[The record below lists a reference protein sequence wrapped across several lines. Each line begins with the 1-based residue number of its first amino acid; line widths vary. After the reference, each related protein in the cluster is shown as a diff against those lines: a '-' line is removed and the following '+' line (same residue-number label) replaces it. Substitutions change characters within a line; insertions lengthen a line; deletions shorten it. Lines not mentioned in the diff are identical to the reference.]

1 MDFGALPP
9 EVNSAKMYTGPGA
22 GPMLVAASAWE
33 TVADE
38 LYSTASSAGA
48 VITALTDEPWL
59 GEASVAM
66 VTATAPYLG
75 WLTAS
80 ATQAQQTA
88 AQMRAAA
95 SAFATAFAATVP
107 PPVIAA
113 NRTLLMS
120 LTATNV
126 LGINT
131 PAIATVE
138 AHYGEMWAQDAAA
151 MYGYAGASAAA
162 SVLTTFT
169 SPLNGGA
176 SRFLEDIS
184 MLSSLVS
191 PVSSAASTMS
201 SSMSAM
207 SSMSSVTKAFG
218 SSATAV
224 ESLGREAT
232 ALGSTVT
239 NQLTGLALP
248 SAEVSAEVGRAMSLG
263 PLSVP
268 RSWATLTG
276 AVGAVGEVGASSPVS
291 ARLPGVGSVSAIQP
305 AGAGMLGGLPI
316 SMTARGEGSG
326 TVATF
331 RAGFR
336 PTVLPRSL

>member
-9 EVNSAKMYTGPGA
+9 EINSGKMYAGPGA
-22 GPMLVAASAWE
+22 GSMLVAASAWE

-59 GEASVAM
+59 GAASVAM

-80 ATQAQQTA
+80 AAQAQHTA

-95 SAFATAFAATVP
+95 GAFATAFAATVP
-107 PPVIAA
+107 PPVIEA
-113 NRTLLMS
+113 NRTLLMA

-138 AHYGEMWAQDAAA
+138 AHYSEMWAQDAAA

-162 SVLTTFT
+162 SVLTAFT
-169 SPLNGGA
+169 SPVDGDG

-207 SSMSSVTKAFG
+207 SSMSSVAKAFG

-248 SAEVSAEVGRAMSLG
+248 AAEVSAEVGGAMSLG

-268 RSWATLTG
+268 RSWAAFTG
-276 AVGAVGEVGASSPVS
+276 AVGAPSPLAS
-291 ARLPGVGSVSAIQP
+291 RLPGVGGVSAVQP
-305 AGAGMLGGLPI
+305 VAGAGSMLGGLPI

-326 TVATF
+326 TAATF

>member
-9 EVNSAKMYTGPGA
+9 EINSGKMYAGPGA
-22 GPMLVAASAWE
+22 GSMLIAASAWE
-33 TVADE
+33 SVADE

-66 VTATAPYLG
+66 VTAATPYLG

-80 ATQAQQTA
+80 AAQAQHTA

-95 SAFATAFAATVP
+95 GAFEAAFAATVP

-113 NRTLLMS
+113 NRTLLLA

-162 SVLTTFT
+162 SVLTAFT
-169 SPLNGGA
+169 SPVNGDG
-176 SRFLEDIS
+176 SHFLEDIS

-191 PVSSAASTMS
+191 PLSSVASTMS

-207 SSMSSVTKAFG
+207 SSMSSVAKAFG

-232 ALGSTVT
+232 ALGTTVT

-248 SAEVSAEVGRAMSLG
+248 AAEVSAEVGGAMSLG

-276 AVGAVGEVGASSPVS
+276 AVGAVGAPSSAA
-291 ARLPGVGSVSAIQP
+291 ARLPGVGSVSAVQP
-305 AGAGMLGGLPI
+305 VAGAGSMLGGLPI

-326 TVATF
+326 TAATF